1 MSTEPHPPGGDFR
14 LFLQK
19 IAMQGFYALGLVEIP
34 GAPTTEPNLGMAQA
48 VIDDLMMMREKTQ
61 ANLDDGERLTLDK
74 FISDLQFHYLEK
86 SKAGSG
92 KESSSPPSAES
103 TPEPSAEASS
113 AD

>member
-34 GAPTTEPNLGMAQA
+34 GAPATEPNLGMAQA
-48 VIDDLMMMREKTQ
+48 VIDDLMMVREKSQ
-61 ANLDDGERLTLDK
+61 GNLDDGERMTLDK
-74 FISDLQFHYLEK
+74 FISDLQFHFLEK
-86 SKAGSG
+86 SKTA
-92 KESSSPPSAES
+92 SSTEASAE
-103 TPEPSAEASS
+103 PRAETSS

>member
-34 GAPTTEPNLGMAQA
+34 GAPATEPNLGMAQA
-48 VIDDLMMMREKTQ
+48 VIDDLMMVREKSQ
-61 ANLDDGERLTLDK
+61 GNLDDGERMTLDK
-74 FISDLQFHYLEK
+74 FIADLQFHFLEK
-86 SKAGSG
+86 RKAAPGT
-92 KESSSPPSAES
+92 EASAE
-103 TPEPSAEASS
+103 PRAETSS